1 MPTRQLSLKKFLTSA
16 AARRIDMLP
25 ATAQTGAYES
35 TQNAFVPSSPDPGNE
50 GEVATVTADGN
61 PLSIRT
67 TAGDYGENS
76 VCLLLGHYH
85 RLVMVYGRCDF
96 SNSL

>member
-35 TQNAFVPSSPDPGNE
+35 TQNAFAPSSPDPGNE
-50 GEVATVTADGN
+50 GEVATVTADGK

-67 TAGDYGENS
+67 AVGGCTKTLARSLRSYCHG
-76 VCLLLGHYH
+76 LA
-85 RLVMVYGRCDF
+85 MVYGHCD
-96 SNSL
+96 SSTPL

>member
-1 MPTRQLSLKKFLTSA
+1 MRQPSLKTYLTNA
-16 AARRIDMLP
+16 TARRIDMLP
-25 ATAQTGAYES
+25 ATAQTDAYES

-50 GEVATVTADGN
+50 GKVATVTANGK

-67 TAGDYGENS
+67 AIGDYGENS
-76 VCLLLGHYH
+76 VCLLLGHCH

-96 SNSL
+96 FNSL